1 MSLKS
6 LRTHYAAEVNPA
18 AEDGKSITLAGWV
31 HEIRDLGGI
40 CFVVLRDRTGRA
52 QITLVKK
59 KTEPELLEIAKRQ
72 VRESVITVTGI
83 VKAEPKAPNGYEI
96 IPTSIALVNE
106 STSPLPMD
114 TTGKVDAELDTRL
127 DNRFIDLRRAE
138 GTAVFLIRSQVLK
151 SIREFFY
158 ENKFMET
165 ATPKIVAAATEGG
178 TDLFPIQYFDREAFL
193 NQSPQLFKQMLMSS
207 GFDRVFEIGP
217 IFRAEEHDTRK
228 HLNEATSIDVEMS
241 FADHED
247 VMELLEK
254 LIARVYEDVLKN
266 CEKSLEILGVDLKV
280 PKLPFYKYA
289 YEEVLSIINNEIP
302 EIETKMKFGDDIG
315 TQAEHL
321 FGEYVFQ
328 KTGESHY
335 FITAWPTKTKPFYAM
350 PNAVRPEISNSFDMM
365 HRTMELSS
373 GAQRAHLYD
382 ILCSQI
388 QAKGLNVDSFEFYLK
403 PFLFGMPPHSGF
415 GVGCER
421 LVMTMLGLDNVREAV
436 LFPRDRK
443 RLSP

>member
-1 MSLKS
+1 MSLKN
-6 LRTHYAAEVNPA
+6 LRTHFVSEINPA
-18 AEDGKSITLAGWV
+18 TDDGKTVVLSGWV

-40 CFVVLRDRTGRA
+40 CFIVLRDRSGRA
-52 QITLVKK
+52 QITMVKK
-59 KTEPELLEIAKRQ
+59 KTDAQLLDDAKRQ
-72 VRESVITVTGI
+72 SRESVISVVGT
-83 VKAEPKAPNGYEI
+83 VKAEAKAPNGYEI
-96 IPTSIALVNE
+96 IPTTITLINE
-106 STSPLPMD
+106 AASPLPMD

-127 DNRFIDLRRAE
+127 DNRFIDLRRE
-138 GTAVFLIRSQVLK
+138 ESTAVFLIRSQVQK
-151 SIREFFY
+151 SIREFLY

-165 ATPKIVAAATEGG
+165 CTPKIVAAATEGG
-178 TDLFPIQYFDREAFL
+178 TDLFPISYFDREAFL

-228 HLNEATSIDVEMS
+228 HLNEATSIDIEMS

-247 VMELLEK
+247 VMEILEEM
-254 LIARVYEDVLKN
+254 IVRVYTDVAEK
-266 CEKSLEILGVDLKV
+266 CAKSLEVLGVDLKI
-280 PKLPFYKYA
+280 PALPFKKYE
-289 YEEVLSIINNEIP
+289 YEEVLDIINNEIP
-302 EIETKMKFGDDIG
+302 EIETKMVFGDDIG

-321 FGEYVFQ
+321 FGEYVFN

-350 PNAVRPEISNSFDMM
+350 PNAERPEISNSFDMM

-382 ILCSQI
+382 VLCDQI
-388 QAKGLNVDSFEFYLK
+388 RAKGLNVDSFEFYLK
-403 PFLFGMPPHSGF
+403 PFQFGMPPHGGF

-421 LVMTMLGLDNVREAV
+421 LVMTMLELDNVREAV
-436 LFPRDRK
+436 LFPRDRR

>member
-1 MSLKS
+1 MSLQN
-6 LRTHYAAEVNPA
+6 LRTHFVSEINPA
-18 AEDGKSITLAGWV
+18 TDDGKAVVLSGWV

-40 CFVVLRDRTGRA
+40 CFVVLRDRSGRA
-52 QITLVKK
+52 QITMVKK
-59 KTEPELLEIAKRQ
+59 KTDAELLDTAKRQ
-72 VRESVITVTGI
+72 SRESVISVTGI

-96 IPTSIALVNE
+96 IPSTITLINE
-106 STSPLPMD
+106 SASPLPMD

-127 DNRFIDLRRAE
+127 DNRFIDLRRE
-138 GTAVFLIRSQVLK
+138 ESTAIFLIRNQVQK
-151 SIREFFY
+151 SIREFLY

-165 ATPKIVAAATEGG
+165 STPKIVAAATEGG
-178 TDLFPIQYFDREAFL
+178 TDLFPISYFDREAFL
-193 NQSPQLFKQMLMSS
+193 NQSPQLFKQMLMAS

-228 HLNEATSIDVEMS
+228 HLNEATSIDIEMS

-247 VMELLEK
+247 VMEILEK
-254 LIARVYEDVLKN
+254 MIVRVYEDVSEK
-266 CEKSLEILGVDLKV
+266 CSKSLEILGVTLKI
-280 PKLPFYKYA
+280 PKLPFKKYT
-289 YEEVLSIINNEIP
+289 YENVLDIINNEIP
-302 EIETKMKFGDDIG
+302 EIETKMQFGDDIG

-321 FGEYVFQ
+321 FGEYVFN

-350 PNAVRPEISNSFDMM
+350 PNADRPEISNSFDMM

-382 ILCSQI
+382 VLCNQI
-388 QAKGLNVDSFEFYLK
+388 RSKGLNVDSFEFYLK
-403 PFLFGMPPHSGF
+403 PFQFGMPPHGGF

-421 LVMTMLGLDNVREAV
+421 LVMTMLELDNVREAV